1 MKFIVAQIGARRSYA
16 IPAALDDA
24 GMLERFYTDMTGD
37 VGLGKVLAAAASLA
51 LPSKRARRLTE
62 RRLPSSICA
71 KTVTFPGLA
80 LIHAL
85 RCVMLKHKPAAMFR
99 ETLRFSNSLG
109 RAMAECGFDNASH
122 LYSMLGECG
131 PLLVAAKKRG
141 LKVVSEIY
149 ILLSTERILAEEQKK
164 FPSWEPDAP
173 DYGVIRREISDED
186 VLLTYSDFAIC
197 PSEAVRNDLV
207 ENFGFVRERTA
218 IVPYGMN
225 PDLLSIRNEPIRGRL
240 LFAGTADLRKGIH
253 YLAMAAEK
261 LLARGLRYEFR
272 IAGDVRPDIARQH
285 VCRHL
290 NFLGRI
296 PRGEMSNEFALADVF
311 VLPSLAE
318 GSAEAIY
325 EALASGVPV
334 VTTLEAGSVVRN
346 RIEGRIVAPRDPE
359 TLANA
364 IAEIVEDREKREQ
377 MALAARERAREFTWE
392 VYGERLVAALKSF
405 VETRGVLEC
414 A

>member
-16 IPAALDDA
+16 TPAALDDA
-24 GMLERFYTDMTGD
+24 RMLERFYTDMTGN
-37 VGLGKVLAAAASLA
+37 VGLGKVLAATASLA
-51 LPSKRARRLTE
+51 LPSKRARRLAE
-62 RRLPSSICA
+62 RRLPSRIRA

-80 LIHAL
+80 LVHAL
-85 RCVMLKHKPAAMFR
+85 RCAVFKQKPAAMFR
-99 ETLRFSNSLG
+99 EALRFSNSLG
-109 RAMAECGFDNASH
+109 RAMAECGFGNASH

-131 PLLVAAKKRG
+131 PLLFAAKNRG
-141 LKVVSEIY
+141 LKIVSEIY
-149 ILLSTERILAEEQKK
+149 ILLSTERILAEERRK
-164 FPSWEPDAP
+164 FAAWEPDVP
-173 DYGVIRREISDED
+173 DYRAIRREISGED
-186 VLLTYSDFAIC
+186 ILLTYSDFAIC

-225 PDLLSIRNEPIRGRL
+225 PDLLSIRNEPIRGRV

-253 YLAMAAEK
+253 YLATAADK
-261 LLARGLRYEFR
+261 ILARGLRYEFR

-285 VCRHL
+285 ACRHL
-290 NFLGRI
+290 NFLGRV
-296 PRGEMSNEFALADVF
+296 PRAEMSNEFASADVF

-318 GSAEAIY
+318 GSAEATY

-334 VTTLEAGSVVRN
+334 VTTSEAGSVARN
-346 RIEGRIVAPRDPE
+346 GIEGRIVASRDPE

-377 MALAARERAREFTWE
+377 MALAARQRARGFTWE
-392 VYGERLVAALKSF
+392 RYGEGLVAALKSF
-405 VETRGVLEC
+405 AETPGVLEC